1 MPLSYPPIRPVEV
14 DGVKRWTATCRT
26 CGQDVVRVP
35 QLAKVAVEEM
45 RRGHGFEADC
55 KRGTTS

>member
-1 MPLSYPPIRPVEV
+1 VV

-26 CGQDVVRVP
+26 CGQDVVAHP

-55 KRGTTS
+55 KRGTAS